1 MNLADNLKRIRK
13 ENNLSQE
20 QLAEKLGVTRQA
32 VSKWESGVSYPEMD
46 KVMQICQV
54 FNLNINELVHE
65 NLKEVTEKKKE
76 KDNLSK
82 VIDSFFNYITK
93 VVNLFSSFKFGEVIK
108 CLFEQFIIII
118 FLLIFFAILGMFL
131 GNVVLLMIP
140 NGSSLNNI
148 IYFLEGIYIF
158 GAFVLGLA
166 IFLHIFKIRYL
177 DYYEIVT
184 KDEVINND
192 EEEKHN
198 EIVRE
203 GKKVIEQKREK
214 IIVRD
219 PKHSEY
225 SFIKFLFNGVLLL
238 LKAFALFALAMAAT
252 LFIFIV
258 ICFILSF
265 LVIKTGLFFVAL
277 EIGLIGAGLLTY
289 LVILIFFDF
298 IFNRDINKKFLLISF
313 VSSLLCIG
321 VGIGLGAVSL
331 VQFDIKE
338 NDDYTKSQ
346 FNQPMS
352 NDLVIV
358 DQHYYYDSHTP
369 VEYIASDNTD
379 VKIVVEHSR
388 YMEANV
394 YKKTDEALVWV
405 YERQEL
411 TMDLIRELIDNINNK
426 KIVTY
431 NNDIKIKV
439 YTTEENIKILKD
451 NEAEYYDL
459 MNDYI
464 KRIDELNEEIDRSHT
479 ELTEVVD
486 RFNSLKNY
494 LKNNGYRVT
503 YDEYGNLEIISNSNF
518 E

>member
-1 MNLADNLKRIRK
+1 M
-13 ENNLSQE
+13 S
-20 QLAEKLGVTRQA
+20 
-32 VSKWESGVSYPEMD
+32 
-46 KVMQICQV
+46 
-54 FNLNINELVHE
+54 
-65 NLKEVTEKKKE
+65 
-76 KDNLSK
+76 
-82 VIDSFFNYITK
+82 
-93 VVNLFSSFKFGEVIK
+93 
-108 CLFEQFIIII
+108 
-118 FLLIFFAILGMFL
+118 
-131 GNVVLLMIP
+131 
-140 NGSSLNNI
+140 
-148 IYFLEGIYIF
+148 
-158 GAFVLGLA
+158 
-166 IFLHIFKIRYL
+166 
-177 DYYEIVT
+177 
-184 KDEVINND
+184 
-192 EEEKHN
+192 
-198 EIVRE
+198 
-203 GKKVIEQKREK
+203 
-214 IIVRD
+214 
-219 PKHSEY
+219 
-225 SFIKFLFNGVLLL
+225 
-238 LKAFALFALAMAAT
+238 AT

-479 ELTEVVD
+479 ELTEVED